1 MRESVRHDWTVE
13 ELEALYRLPF
23 PELVYRAQGVHRAWH
38 DPAQVQACA
47 LLSIKTGGC
56 SEDCG
61 YCPQSAHYET
71 GVARRDLLDVDDVL
85 ARAGEARAQ
94 GASRFCMGAAWR
106 DAPEGRAF
114 ENVLRM
120 VRGVAD
126 LGLEACVTL
135 GMLTDE
141 QALRLKQAGLTAY
154 NHNLDTSRD
163 HYGSVITT
171 RTYDERLATLARV
184 RDAGISVCCGGIVG
198 LGESVRDRCA
208 LIAELASFRPQPES
222 VPVNLLMRSPGTP
235 LEHAAPVDP
244 LDLVRTVAVTRIAVP
259 AARVRLSAG
268 RTALSPESQ
277 ALCFL
282 AGANSIFLGERL
294 LTADNPAP
302 LEDARLLERLGLS
315 VG

>member
-56 SEDCG
+56 AEDCG
-61 YCPQSAHYET
+61 YCPQSAHYDT

-85 ARAGEARAQ
+85 ARAREARAQ

-126 LGLEACVTL
+126 LGLEA
-135 GMLTDE
+135 
-141 QALRLKQAGLTAY
+141 
-154 NHNLDTSRD
+154 
-163 HYGSVITT
+163 
-171 RTYDERLATLARV
+171 
-184 RDAGISVCCGGIVG
+184 
-198 LGESVRDRCA
+198 
-208 LIAELASFRPQPES
+208 
-222 VPVNLLMRSPGTP
+222 
-235 LEHAAPVDP
+235 
-244 LDLVRTVAVTRIAVP
+244 
-259 AARVRLSAG
+259 
-268 RTALSPESQ
+268 
-277 ALCFL
+277 
-282 AGANSIFLGERL
+282 
-294 LTADNPAP
+294 
-302 LEDARLLERLGLS
+302 
-315 VG
+315 